1 MSSRRRHTRCAL
13 VTGVQTCALPIFGAV
28 IALELARRG
37 NTVGCLSR
45 KGEGP
50 EGVSI
55 PAELKAR
62 LVMLK
67 GDVNNT
73 ESMAAALEAFKKATG
88 SISGLVNNAGIHI
101 EAPSDKQPV
110 AEFEQVLRT
119 NTPATFAVCQQAF
132 PYLKDRGGLIAQI
145 ASILDRP

>member
-1 MSSRRRHTRCAL
+1 MPLRVWQPWSRNEKPYSRTPDMTAQNIL
-13 VTGVQTCALPIFGAV
+13 VTGASRGIGAV

-88 SISGLVNNAGIHI
+88 SISG
-101 EAPSDKQPV
+101 
-110 AEFEQVLRT
+110 
-119 NTPATFAVCQQAF
+119 
-132 PYLKDRGGLIAQI
+132 DRKSTRLN
-145 ASILDRP
+145 SSH